1 MDKGNAE
8 EEDLFFD
15 EDIDRAIESLLDQ
28 AFYRLDRKLRTKK
41 KINYRALSG
50 LTEKG
55 RVRKPIKSTSRKKR
69 ILVLEVSV

>member
-15 EDIDRAIESLLDQ
+15 EDIDRAIERLLDQ
-28 AFYRLDRKLRTKK
+28 AFYRLDRKLRPKK

-50 LTEKG
+50 LTEK
-55 RVRKPIKSTSRKKR
+55 VRKPIKSTTRKKR